1 MKDTEWETDG
11 SYTFVTNR
19 QGFRDRDHT
28 LLPDQNR
35 TRIAI
40 VGDSFIWGLPLNQ
53 EDLLPQL
60 VERHLNARGW
70 PVEVLNFGITGYAND
85 QELLLIEDIVLP
97 YKPDLVVLSFFYS
110 NDLRDN
116 MGPISGDNLTKPYF
130 KLGEGGR
137 LILQNVPVPAQNSRA
152 AVPAPVLKA
161 NAPVLDR
168 TYISLPA
175 LRRHPG
181 SRYRETVSTHR
192 LGQGV
197 ESIR

>member
-70 PVEVLNFGITGYAND
+70 PVAYQYRVGERVMPLVA
-85 QELLLIEDIVLP
+85 EDGVGRPAIVH
-97 YKPDLVVLSFFYS
+97 
-110 NDLRDN
+110 
-116 MGPISGDNLTKPYF
+116 
-130 KLGEGGR
+130 
-137 LILQNVPVPAQNSRA
+137 
-152 AVPAPVLKA
+152 LKA
-161 NAPVLDR
+161 AHPLDDHYGLGCAGAAAGAVAIHNAATQWNKALLDNAAR
-168 TYISLPA
+168 PSGAATASV
-175 LRRHPG
+175 RCT
-181 SRYRETVSTHR
+181 S
-192 LGQGV
+192 
-197 ESIR
+197 